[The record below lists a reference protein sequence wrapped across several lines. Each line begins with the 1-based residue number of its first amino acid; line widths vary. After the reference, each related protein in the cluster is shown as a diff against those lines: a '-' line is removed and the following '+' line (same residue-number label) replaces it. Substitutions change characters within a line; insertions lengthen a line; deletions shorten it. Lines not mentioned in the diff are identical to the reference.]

1 MMHFELSQLLLIEF
15 SWTTSSSS
23 ALIIQINW
31 KIKIKLKKKNQNTNS
46 CTQKQ
51 NSAIEFTYAFNERV
65 FFLLIQNEEKNVG
78 PVICNLPLHDKRQ
91 SVSAGSSWFRWLL
104 VSCWHHEMQ
113 SMQCFR
119 SRSWFGSHFPYA
131 SVSVITLALNY
142 GDKMCIIFS
151 LKLKCSSRT
160 HITWI
165 RYNISTYST
174 YF

>member
-1 MMHFELSQLLLIEF
+1 MNDLLF
-15 SWTTSSSS
+15 FCTNNT
-23 ALIIQINW
+23 N
-31 KIKIKLKKKNQNTNS
+31 KLENKNQIEEEKPKHKLLHTE
-46 CTQKQ
+46 Q
-51 NSAIEFTYAFNERV
+51 NSAIEFTYAFNESEFCVDSKWRKECWPSYLQ
-65 FFLLIQNEEKNVG
+65 FAIAWQTS
-78 PVICNLPLHDKRQ
+78 KRFSWKQ
-91 SVSAGSSWFRWLL
+91 LVSMTFSFMLAPWNAKHAVLSFSVSRFR
-104 VSCWHHEMQ
+104 
-113 SMQCFR
+113 
-119 SRSWFGSHFPYA
+119 SHFPYA

>member
-1 MMHFELSQLLLIEF
+1 MNDLLSF
-15 SWTTSSSS
+15 CTNNT
-23 ALIIQINW
+23 N
-31 KIKIKLKKKNQNTNS
+31 KLENKNQIEDEKTNTQTLS
-46 CTQKQ
+46 HTEQ
-51 NSAIEFTYAFNERV
+51 NSAIEFTYAFNEREFCV
-65 FFLLIQNEEKNVG
+65 DLKWRKECWPSYLQFAIAWQTS
-78 PVICNLPLHDKRQ
+78 KRF
-91 SVSAGSSWFRWLL
+91 SWNSWFRWLL

-119 SRSWFGSHFPYA
+119 CRSRFRSHFPYA

>member
-1 MMHFELSQLLLIEF
+1 MMHFELSQLWLIEF

-31 KIKIKLKKKNQNTNS
+31 KIKIKLKMKKQTQNLTHRTKFRYWIYVCVQWES
-46 CTQKQ
+46 FFVDSKWRKECWPSYLQF
-51 NSAIEFTYAFNERV
+51 AIAWQTS
-65 FFLLIQNEEKNVG
+65 
-78 PVICNLPLHDKRQ
+78 KRF
-91 SVSAGSSWFRWLL
+91 SWNSWFRWLL

-119 SRSWFGSHFPYA
+119 SRSRFRSHFPYA